1 MAEEQDESQ
10 KTEEPTPK
18 KIEDS
23 RRKGQVAT
31 SREVNH
37 WFILFGGALLLTMY
51 APTML
56 SGIRGILT
64 KFIAYPHD
72 IDVNPGNIHAVL
84 TTLLSDLS
92 PFVLLPMGV
101 LVIFAIAGGLVQNG
115 PILAPDLI
123 KPKLEKISLLKG
135 VKKMFSVR
143 TVMEF
148 AKGILKVA
156 IVAMVAAMV
165 VVPEFSRITQIPS
178 YHATELGDFIWT
190 LAVRMIIAVFS
201 VMTVVAG
208 ADMFFQKYKHA
219 KEQRMTKQEVKDEHK
234 QSEGDPMIKSRL
246 RQIRMDRARQRMMAA
261 VPEATVVI
269 TNPTHFAVALK
280 YLHEEMPVPIMVAKG
295 VDEVA
300 LRIRKVA
307 EEHDIPIVEN
317 PPLAQ
322 ALFAGVEI
330 DQEVPSDHFK
340 AVAEVIG
347 YVMRLKGQFTN

>member
-18 KIEDS
+18 KLEES

-37 WFILFGGALLLTMY
+37 WFIIFGGALLLTMY

-56 SGIRGILT
+56 SGIRGTLT

-72 IDVNPGNIHAVL
+72 ISVDAGNLQAVL

-92 PFVLLPMGV
+92 VFVLVPMGV
-101 LVIFAIAGGLVQNG
+101 LVVFAIAGGLVQNG

-123 KPKLEKISLLKG
+123 KPKLEKISIMKG
-135 VKKMFSVR
+135 IKRLFSAR
-143 TVMEF
+143 SVMEF
-148 AKGILKVA
+148 SKGILKVA
-156 IVAMVAAMV
+156 LVGMVAAMV
-165 VVPEFSRITQIPS
+165 VVPEFGRITQIPS
-178 YHATELGDFIWT
+178 YHITDLGDFIWT

-208 ADMFFQKYKHA
+208 ADMFFQKYKHN
-219 KEQRMTKQEVKDEHK
+219 KEQRMSKQEIKDEHK

-246 RQIRMDRARQRMMAA
+246 RQIRMERARQRMMAA

-280 YLHEEMPVPIMVAKG
+280 YEHEEMPVPVVVAKG
-295 VDEVA
+295 VDAVA
-300 LRIRKVA
+300 LRIRGVA
-307 EEHDIPIVEN
+307 EDHDIPIVEN
-317 PPLAQ
+317 PSLAQ
-322 ALFAGVEI
+322 VLYASAEI
-330 DQEVPSDHFK
+330 DQEVPIEHYK
-340 AVAEVIG
+340 AVAEIIG
-347 YVMRLKGQFTN
+347 YVMRLKGKFTN